1 MFAGGIIND
10 QERCCLSSGDPPCNN
25 AFNPVFCQVWPLSA
39 SKQVLS
45 CSPYELLSFE
55 SQLAVETSN
64 MYKFDHCWS
73 NTVKDLIFLYLVSF
87 VVFLKK
93 KKPNQKIDYRHKFES
108 STFAFVRFEISTL
121 LKLEISTLQ
130 KLEISSFRRVENF
143 KLQKGWNQTQKQMI
157 QTKVSDETTT
167 LSF

>member
-1 MFAGGIIND
+1 MQKIPCSRFNFETLNRNNGWKRNPRLPNLCTSLTTD
-10 QERCCLSSGDPPCNN
+10 QTQSRTWFFYISSH
-25 AFNPVFCQVWPLSA
+25 
-39 SKQVLS
+39 
-45 CSPYELLSFE
+45 LLF
-55 SQLAVETSN
+55 
-64 MYKFDHCWS
+64 FW
-73 NTVKDLIFLYLVSF
+73 
-87 VVFLKK
+87 KK

-157 QTKVSDETTT
+157 QAIFPKNFCYIHLGSICWTTYHLTEKTIYFLDLFKVRNNTICPET
-167 LSF
+167 L

>member
-1 MFAGGIIND
+1 MDEKEILGF
-10 QERCCLSSGDPPCNN
+10 QTY
-25 AFNPVFCQVWPLSA
+25 VQVWPLI
-39 SKQVLS
+39 KH
-45 CSPYELLSFE
+45 
-55 SQLAVETSN
+55 SQGPDFFISR
-64 MYKFDHCWS
+64 
-73 NTVKDLIFLYLVSF
+73 LICCFSV
-87 VVFLKK
+87 K

-157 QTKVSDETTT
+157 QANMIDHSNKVMKST
-167 LSF
+167 FCFHF